1 MSVLAGVLIYLAAA
15 DLRDYQVLVILLM
28 AVVIVH
34 RVHRVHKS
42 GVSTKAVPAK
52 YIVLPIVVLIPLYFL
67 LVIAAQYLTPMLG
80 VTLAALLA
88 GTTLAAIVYML
99 SIFERS
105 KPVVE

>member
-28 AVVIVH
+28 AVVI
-34 RVHRVHKS
+34 VHRVHKS